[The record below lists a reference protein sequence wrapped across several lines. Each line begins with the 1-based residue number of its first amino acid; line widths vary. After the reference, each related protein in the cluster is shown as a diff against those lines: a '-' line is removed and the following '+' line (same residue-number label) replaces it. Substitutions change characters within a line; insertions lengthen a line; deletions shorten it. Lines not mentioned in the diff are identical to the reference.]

1 MRRARAFKRCRK
13 CKTSI
18 AVTALSAKV
27 RDSSCSRGYVFSLR
41 IPRMLAGKLLRTLC
55 CLDDYTLF
63 ILSARFITSAAKGKR
78 AEQYGLSETDQR
90 RKPADFT
97 PPHHQI
103 CFTLV
108 VSNPNIG
115 FVGVGIATPI
125 ICMRFA
131 EIKQIHHTTRLTRPS
146 VRPSPSPGP
155 LCS

>member
-1 MRRARAFKRCRK
+1 
-13 CKTSI
+13 
-18 AVTALSAKV
+18 
-27 RDSSCSRGYVFSLR
+27 
-41 IPRMLAGKLLRTLC
+41 MLAGKLLRTLC

-146 VRPSPSPGP
+146 GRPPPPARSAHDRNREKKERTVLGVSGGIIFLHHDERNKKHVDKQIDLAPSF
-155 LCS
+155 